1 MENEYKGY
9 LYLLITFILWGSMYV
24 VTKFVMGKV
33 PTFTVAFFRYLISF
47 IALSILSLNK
57 DKATITKEDQK
68 YIFIIGFLGYF
79 FSVGLQLLGTKI
91 AGASMASLINSLNP
105 VFIGLMATLILKE
118 QLTKERIIGIIF
130 SFVGVYLIVGGNRDT
145 SVLGIALSLF
155 AVVGW
160 SFMSVTTRKI
170 GHKYDTIIIT
180 RNAIGI
186 AAFFNLFAAACEI
199 LITHQTVKIDITVI
213 LSLLYIGLICT
224 ALTNVLWNKSLI
236 LLPANICS
244 EFYPVQTLVSSV
256 LGIFLLKETLKIT
269 FVFGS
274 ALIIA
279 GILISLLM
287 NKKVEELTEI

>member
-1 MENEYKGY
+1 MENKYKGY
-9 LYLLITFILWGSMYV
+9 VYLVTTFILWGSMYV
-24 VTKFVMGKV
+24 VTKFVMGNV
-33 PTFTVAFFRYLISF
+33 PTFTIAFFRYLISF

-57 DKATITKEDQK
+57 DKATVTKEDKK

-91 AGASMASLINSLNP
+91 VGASMASLINSLNP
-105 VFIGLMATLILKE
+105 VFIGLMASLILKE
-118 QLTKERIIGIIF
+118 KLTKERIIGIIF
-130 SFVGVYLIVGGNRDT
+130 SFVGVYLIVGGNCDT
-145 SVLGIALSLF
+145 SILGIMLSLF

-160 SFMSVTTRKI
+160 SFMSVITRKI

-186 AAFFNLFAAACEI
+186 AAFFNFFAAAGEI
-199 LITHQTVKIDITVI
+199 IITHQTVKIDIMVI
-213 LSLLYIGLICT
+213 VSLLYIGLICT
-224 ALTNVLWNKSLI
+224 ALTNVLWNESLT
-236 LLPANICS
+236 LLPANVCS

-256 LGIFLLKETLKIT
+256 LGMFFLKENLKIT

-279 GILISLLM
+279 GIFISLLK
-287 NKKVEELTEI
+287 NKKLS